1 MQVEFAKGLHALQ
14 GEVARPGSVGV
25 DAQLEAW
32 VQASVVAQYVAF
44 GVEIQG
50 AHLHFEA
57 AKSFGKAGFG
67 LVVQVAA
74 RAHPEEAVDGN
85 SRFTAGKGRI
95 GEAGTVATL

>member
-14 GEVARPGSVGV
+14 GEVTGPGSVGV

-32 VQASVVAQYVAF
+32 VQAAVVAQHVAF

-57 AKSFGKAGFG
+57 SESLG
-67 LVVQVAA
+67 
-74 RAHPEEAVDGN
+74 
-85 SRFTAGKGRI
+85 
-95 GEAGTVATL
+95 